1 MKITICGSMY
11 FAKEMLETKDR
22 LEEMG
27 HVISVPPDIYDCL
40 KKPELSMD
48 LEHCFKTNVQKE
60 CFDSI
65 VKNDAILVLNYK
77 KNGIEGYVGG
87 ATLMEIGI
95 AQAMNKKIFFLY
107 PPPKIEDLRYSIEI
121 QLAKP
126 IILNGNLNLISH

>member
-1 MKITICGSMY
+1 MY
-11 FAKEMLETKDR
+11 FAKEMLEVKAK

-27 HVISVPPDIYDCL
+27 HIISVPSDIYDCL
-40 KKPELSMD
+40 KNPELSVD
-48 LEHCFKTNVQKE
+48 LDHGFKTNVQKE

-77 KNGIEGYVGG
+77 RNGIEGSVGG

-95 AQAMNKKIFFLY
+95 AQALDKKIFLLY
-107 PPPKIEDLRYSIEI
+107 PPPKIEEQRYSVEI

-126 IILNGNLNLISH
+126 IILNGELSKIG